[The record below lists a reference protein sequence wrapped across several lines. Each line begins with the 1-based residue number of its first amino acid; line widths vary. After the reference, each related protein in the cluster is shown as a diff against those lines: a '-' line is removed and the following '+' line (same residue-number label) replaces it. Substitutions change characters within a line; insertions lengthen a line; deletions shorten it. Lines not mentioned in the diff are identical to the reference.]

1 MAYTQRPAA
10 RRAGASVP
18 KLDLGVDRVPCSNRT
33 GGSADRQSGSLTP
46 ARPTAGSEVPVA
58 LDVGDDVAAAFGLGL
73 GLGLA
78 VNVLRE
84 LGVGVGV
91 KDVVAGI
98 DVVSGGGVDVDG
110 GLVDRV
116 VVGTVIEDAVDAG
129 AVDAGAV
136 GAGAETID
144 DDSIAVGVPAAPLQP
159 ARVTVRAASAHPNRI
174 RTAAG

>member
-1 MAYTQRPAA
+1 M
-10 RRAGASVP
+10 
-18 KLDLGVDRVPCSNRT
+18 
-33 GGSADRQSGSLTP
+33 
-46 ARPTAGSEVPVA
+46 PVA

-98 DVVSGGGVDVDG
+98 DVLGSVEAELLAGIDVVSGGGVDVDG

-129 AVDAGAV
+129 AVDAGAG